1 MASIN
6 TMIKNVIT
14 KSTDIVKSVANETQ
28 NTIKTTLKDIFIDNE
43 NEKQQPYV
51 IDSSNKIQS
60 DNLEAKL
67 KKIVDDYKNNN

>member
-43 NEKQQPYV
+43 NEKQQP
-51 IDSSNKIQS
+51 
-60 DNLEAKL
+60 L
-67 KKIVDDYKNNN
+67 